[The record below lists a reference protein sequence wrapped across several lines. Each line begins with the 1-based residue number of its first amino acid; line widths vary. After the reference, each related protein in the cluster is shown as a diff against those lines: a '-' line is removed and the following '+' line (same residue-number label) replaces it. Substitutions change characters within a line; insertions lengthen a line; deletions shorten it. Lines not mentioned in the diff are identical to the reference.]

1 MKEKFAISLDTGKKK
16 GIAIVLA
23 TGLVLSFGTLTAFG
37 ASNWESLQESVLV
50 TTDDDGTKYSTD
62 GGQTWSSEVPD
73 GTEVSVGEDGEEI
86 VITGTPPEGDIDDV
100 QDATNAA
107 NEAVS
112 GTVIG
117 AGMEHE
123 SIVNKDM
130 RKYHLCHISEPPM
143 T

>member
-62 GGQTWSSEVPD
+62 
-73 GTEVSVGEDGEEI
+73 
-86 VITGTPPEGDIDDV
+86 EG
-100 QDATNAA
+100 
-107 NEAVS
+107 
-112 GTVIG
+112 
-117 AGMEHE
+117 
-123 SIVNKDM
+123 
-130 RKYHLCHISEPPM
+130 
-143 T
+143 